1 MNLLLNGL
9 VTLSLLGGPVYT
21 DVNPE
26 AIQLSPAKN
35 PVAIVAMANPDEH
48 HDKKDKDKHDQD
60 KHDDH
65 HDKGHH

>member
-9 VTLSLLGGPVYT
+9 VTLSLLGGPVYSN
-21 DVNPE
+21 VNPD

-48 HDKKDKDKHDQD
+48 HDKDKDKHDKD

-65 HDKGHH
+65 HDKDHH